1 MKMMFINYYS
11 RIRNTLHGDYD
22 EMMAKDKGRIVTKE
36 VEASNWSIN
45 AKFNYRNRAN
55 KLARKIAEFNNRYDN
70 NYVTLYQEFRIPKRT
85 GGYRILHAPYEPLK
99 SLQREVLSFLT
110 KDSSLLPHNAVHSFI
125 KHRNCKTAM
134 EAHQASGAR
143 WFLKLDIKDFFDSCT
158 LDYALAVCRALH
170 PLSLLYKDILKQLLS
185 VCFFRNKLPQGA
197 PTSPIISN
205 IYLQFFDHVLTK
217 ELRGYTY
224 TRYADDL
231 LISKSTEF
239 DWQDVVR
246 QVQIILPPGLNIKS
260 NKTRYGS
267 SNGSNWNLG
276 LMYNKDLDITVGYRK
291 KHLLKNKI
299 HNLFNN
305 KPEEN
310 TPEFLSWLE
319 LLYSLRGLLSYYKFI
334 EPEYFTRLEEKY
346 KALGYDL

>member
-1 MKMMFINYYS
+1 MMFVNYYS
-11 RIRNTLHGDYD
+11 RMRNTLHGNYD
-22 EMMAKDKGRIVTKE
+22 EMIAKDKGRIVTKE
-36 VEASNWSIN
+36 IEASNWSRN
-45 AKFNYRNRAN
+45 ARYSYIQRAG
-55 KLARKIAEFNNRYDN
+55 KLARKIAEFNNKYDN
-70 NYVTLYQEFRIPKRT
+70 DYTALYQEFRIPKRT
-85 GGYRILHAPYEPLK
+85 GGYRILHAPYGPLK
-99 SLQREVLSFLT
+99 SLQREVLNFLT
-110 KDSSLLPHNAVHSFI
+110 KDSKLLPHNASHSFI

-134 EAHQASGAR
+134 EVHQAAGAR
-143 WFLKLDIKDFFDSCT
+143 WFLKIDIKDFFDNCT
-158 LDYALAVCRALH
+158 FEYALNMCRAIH
-170 PLSLLYKDILKQLLS
+170 PLSLLELDTIERLLS
-185 VCFFRNKLPQGA
+185 VCFFKNKLPQGA
-197 PTSPIISN
+197 PTSPIMSN
-205 IYLQFFDHVLTK
+205 IYLQDFDYTLTK
-217 ELRGYTY
+217 KLKGYTY

-231 LISKSTEF
+231 LISKTTEF
-239 DWQDVVR
+239 DWQDVAK
-246 QVQIILPPGLNIKS
+246 QVQLTLPPGLNIKP

-276 LMYNKDLDITVGYRK
+276 LMYNKDLNITVGYRN

-346 KALGYDL
+346 RALGYDL